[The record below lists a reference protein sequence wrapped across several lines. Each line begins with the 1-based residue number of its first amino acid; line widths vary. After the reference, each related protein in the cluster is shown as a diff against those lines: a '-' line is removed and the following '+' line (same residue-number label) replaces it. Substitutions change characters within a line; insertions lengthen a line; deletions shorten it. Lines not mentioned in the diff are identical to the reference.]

1 MAESIGLITIGL
13 VALFFGGDSLVK
25 SAARLAS
32 AFGVPALVVGLTV
45 VAFGTS
51 VPELLVSIDSALK
64 GVSGVALGNV
74 IGSNIAN
81 VALILGI
88 SALILPVTIEW
99 SLLRREIPFM
109 IGASVV
115 TLLLALDGSLGQLDG
130 LLLFGGFLVFTV
142 ASLVIAN
149 RQRRQMAREIKQF
162 AEEEGITPAK
172 EVRKGVEAARL
183 LIGLALLAVGA
194 QWTVDGAVGVARG
207 FNVPEFII
215 GLTVVAIGTSLP
227 ELTAAILGSIRREND
242 IIVGNVIGS
251 NIANLLAIL
260 GLTAIFQPI
269 PVPSE
274 VINFDFPL
282 MIAFSLAL
290 VPFLLRN
297 VMGRLIGVLF
307 LLAYVIFIV
316 TTVV

>member
-1 MAESIGLITIGL
+1 MAQSLGLITIGL

-25 SAARLAS
+25 GAARLAS
-32 AFGVPALVVGLTV
+32 AFGIPVLIVGLTV

-81 VALILGI
+81 VALILGV
-88 SALILPVTIEW
+88 SAVILPITIEW
-99 SLLRREIPFM
+99 SLLRREIPYM

-115 TLLLALDGSLGQLDG
+115 TLLLALDGSLNQIDG
-130 LLLFGGFLVFTV
+130 LILFAGFIVFTV
-142 ASLVIAN
+142 ASLIIAN
-149 RQRRQMAREIKQF
+149 RQRRQLAREMEEF
-162 AEEEGITPAK
+162 AEEEGITPAARVNRGR
-172 EVRKGVEAARL
+172 ELARL
-183 LIGLALLAVGA
+183 LVGLVLLILGA

-227 ELTAAILGSIRREND
+227 ELTAAVMGSLRKEND
-242 IIVGNVIGS
+242 IVVGNVIGS

-260 GLTAIFQPI
+260 GLTAIIQPI
-269 PVPSE
+269 SVPSE
-274 VINFDFPL
+274 VANFDLPL

-290 VPFLLRN
+290 LPFLLRN
-297 VMGRLIGVLF
+297 VMGRLMGVLF
-307 LLAYVIFIV
+307 LVAYGIFIAV
-316 TTVV
+316 TVV

>member
-1 MAESIGLITIGL
+1 MAGSIGLITIGL

-25 SAARLAS
+25 GAARLAS

-81 VALILGI
+81 VALILGV
-88 SALILPVTIEW
+88 SAIILPVTIEW

-115 TLLLALDGSLGQLDG
+115 TLLLALDGELGRLDG
-130 LLLFGGFLVFTV
+130 VLLFGGFLFFTV

-149 RQRRQMAREIKQF
+149 RQRRQLAREMKQF
-162 AEEEGITPAK
+162 AQEEGITPVK
-172 EVRKGVEAARL
+172 DIRRGVEAVRL
-183 LIGLALLAVGA
+183 LVGLALLAVGA
-194 QWTVDGAVGVARG
+194 QWTVDGAVGVARA
-207 FNVPEFII
+207 FSVPEFII

-227 ELTAAILGSIRREND
+227 ELTAAVLGSIRREND

-269 PVPSE
+269 SVPGEIAS
-274 VINFDFPL
+274 FDLPL

-297 VMGRLIGVLF
+297 VMGRLIGILF
-307 LLAYVIFIV
+307 LVAYVIFII

>member
-1 MAESIGLITIGL
+1 MAGSIGLIVIGL

-25 SAARLAS
+25 GAARLAS

-74 IGSNIAN
+74 VGSNIAN
-81 VALILGI
+81 VALILGV
-88 SALILPVTIEW
+88 SAVILPVTIEW

-115 TLLLALDGSLGQLDG
+115 TLLLALDGSLGRLDG
-130 LLLFGGFLVFTV
+130 VLLFGGFIVFTV

-149 RQRRQMAREIKQF
+149 RQRRQMAQELERF
-162 AEEEGITPAK
+162 TEEEGITPAK
-172 EVRKGVEAARL
+172 EVRRGIEVVRL

-207 FNVPEFII
+207 FNVPDFII
-215 GLTVVAIGTSLP
+215 GLTVVAVGTSLP

-274 VINFDFPL
+274 VAGFDLPL

-307 LLAYVIFIV
+307 LVAYVIFIAM
-316 TTVV
+316 TVV